1 MKSKA
6 NLAISICLP
15 MFECW
20 CTVAIKNGRGTFS
33 GCSKW
38 CAPKRKKGIHTN
50 ALEPRQPAKASQPE
64 PVSQPVDQS
73 QSEPAC
79 QSQACS
85 HSEPARS
92 SQPQPRKYVL
102 QFFGYCCSNPNLE
115 SKIGSPK
122 CQIPLGFLHFSHF
135 LVILVKARAKKQM
148 PFSTKRG
155 SSKKWMI
162 QLWCSSFSCKWGCLK
177 FFWLR

>member
-1 MKSKA
+1 MQQLFFNLSSKCFKQLVYRMKSKA

-135 LVILVKARAKKQM
+135 LVILVKARAK
-148 PFSTKRG
+148 T
-155 SSKKWMI
+155 
-162 QLWCSSFSCKWGCLK
+162 
-177 FFWLR
+177 